1 MELFRIGFI
10 KLGVVDLI
18 DIGIVGYFFYHFLLL
33 VKGTRAVQILSGL
46 FLLFLVSFSAFWFNL
61 EGLKWLITNIATVGV
76 IVLVILFQPEIR
88 SALAQIGHSRLLRRF
103 YRLEEQ
109 KALDEIVKSSLRLS
123 ELRYGA
129 LIVLEKNVGLKNFIL
144 TGKPLNAEVSA
155 EFLVTLF
162 TPYTPL
168 HDGAV
173 VVRGETVVAAA
184 CTLPLTVKPEYNH
197 LYGMRHKAAIGIT
210 EESDAVSIC
219 VSEETGEI
227 SLAYGGRL
235 QKGVEPALLKE
246 SLLNLLKI

>member
-1 MELFRIGFI
+1 MEFFRIGFI
-10 KLGVVDLI
+10 KFGVVDLI

-33 VKGTRAVQILSGL
+33 VKGTRAVQILTGL

-61 EGLKWLITNIATVGV
+61 EGLKWLITNIATVGI

-88 SALAQIGHSRLLRRF
+88 SALAQIGHSRLLKRF

-109 KALDEIVKSSLRLS
+109 KALDEIVKSALRLS

-184 CTLPLTVKPEYNH
+184 CTLPLTVKPEYNN

-235 QKGVEPALLKE
+235 QKGVGPAQLKE

>member
-1 MELFRIGFI
+1 MEFFRIGFI
-10 KLGVVDLI
+10 KFGVVDLI

-33 VKGTRAVQILSGL
+33 VKGTRAVQILTGL

-61 EGLKWLITNIATVGV
+61 EGLKWLITNIATVGI

-88 SALAQIGHSRLLRRF
+88 SALAQIGHSRLLKRF

-109 KALDEIVKSSLRLS
+109 KALDEIVKSALRLS

-184 CTLPLTVKPEYNH
+184 CTLPLTVKPEYNS

-235 QKGVEPALLKE
+235 QKGVEPAQLKE